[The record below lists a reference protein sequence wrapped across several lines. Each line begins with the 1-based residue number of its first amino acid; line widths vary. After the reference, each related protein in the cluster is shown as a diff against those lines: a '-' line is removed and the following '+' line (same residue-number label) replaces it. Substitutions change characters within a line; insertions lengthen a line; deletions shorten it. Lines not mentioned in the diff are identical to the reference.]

1 MPPKQCPTNMI
12 GLCRHSCVQVAYQW
26 SCSVARITHRT
37 KLNKPTQ
44 ELLCHKR
51 QSLLDG
57 LGAKPLGLISK
68 PKDSGVWD
76 NFRQHMLVFKPVY
89 IAFDPG
95 SIRVSPNAVDCDD
108 TDHPS
113 SQVTEEVSREK
124 NILDKRMPTGDRR
137 PIVQDSYSEVV

>member
-1 MPPKQCPTNMI
+1 MFKSYISGAVQQHGNHVFA
-12 GLCRHSCVQVAYQW
+12 CR
-26 SCSVARITHRT
+26 IIHRT

-44 ELLCHKR
+44 ELLCNKR

-57 LGAKPLGLISK
+57 LGAEPLELISK
-68 PKDSGVWD
+68 PKDSGVRD
-76 NFRQHMLVFKPVY
+76 NFRQHMLVFKPIY

-113 SQVTEEVSREK
+113 SQITQEVSREK
-124 NILDKRMPTGDRR
+124 NILDNRMPTGDCSR